1 MWHKIDW
8 TALSLLYKP
17 NLKTMNNQTP
27 SPIVAFG
34 VYYVPNRQGK
44 MFANL
49 KYELQAAFN
58 SQDDAIKYCRHAN
71 QGEPLDELHIG
82 YRVYPMQWIPKG
94 VTVR

>member
-1 MWHKIDW
+1 
-8 TALSLLYKP
+8 
-17 NLKTMNNQTP
+17 MNNQTSTP
-27 SPIVAFG
+27 TPIVAFG

-49 KYELQAAFN
+49 KSELQAAFN
-58 SQDDAIKYCRHAN
+58 SQDEAIKYCSHAN

-94 VTVR
+94 VTAR

>member
-1 MWHKIDW
+1 
-8 TALSLLYKP
+8 
-17 NLKTMNNQTP
+17 
-27 SPIVAFG
+27 
-34 VYYVPNRQGK
+34 

-49 KYELQAAFN
+49 KYELQAAFY
-58 SQDDAIKYCRHAN
+58 SQDDAIKYCSHAN

>member
-1 MWHKIDW
+1 MGRGVI
-8 TALSLLYKP
+8 SLLYKP

-58 SQDDAIKYCRHAN
+58 SQDDATKYCRHAN

-82 YRVYPMQWIPKG
+82 YRVYPMQWIPKD

>member
-1 MWHKIDW
+1 MAQIGSDCIIF
-8 TALSLLYKP
+8 ALQT

-34 VYYVPNRQGK
+34 VYYVPNGQGK

>member
-1 MWHKIDW
+1 MGW

-17 NLKTMNNQTP
+17 NLKPMNNQTP

-49 KYELQAAFN
+49 KPELQAAFN